1 MGHDPDPIEVRR
13 YFVPVLRVFGEEIVN
28 SSEFLTTEF
37 WSTQYENDRV
47 LQCTVEIRC
56 TITEDEIQ
64 QSFPWLDSDLQG
76 EREVKPG
83 IFFGNADNDW
93 SDEVFLRTADTRIK
107 GCVTSQDNYT
117 IVDFE
122 TPPELFTVALWNTHK
137 EWFKAHSSFYE

>member
-1 MGHDPDPIEVRR
+1 MGHDLVPIEVLQ
-13 YFVPVLRVFGEEIVN
+13 YFVPVYRVFGKEIAI

-47 LQCTVEIRC
+47 LQRTVEIRC
-56 TITEDEIQ
+56 TITEDDIQ
-64 QSFPWLDSDLQG
+64 DCFPWLDSNAKEEL
-76 EREVKPG
+76 EVYPG
-83 IFFGNADNDW
+83 IFFGNAVNGE

-107 GCVTSQDNYT
+107 GCVTSEGNYT